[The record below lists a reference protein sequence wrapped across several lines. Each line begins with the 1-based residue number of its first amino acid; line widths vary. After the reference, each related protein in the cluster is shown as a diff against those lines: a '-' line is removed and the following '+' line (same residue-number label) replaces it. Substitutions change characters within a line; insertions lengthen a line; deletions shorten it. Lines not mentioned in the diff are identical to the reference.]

1 MNWKR
6 ATIASLFAVPL
17 ILLFAWG
24 FTKDPNNIPSPLP
37 GRMAPDFRLPVF
49 SPGEPPTTLPV
60 GDTVHLASL
69 RGEVVVL
76 NFWASWC
83 LSCRDEHRELSAFA
97 RRYADKP
104 VHFLGVLYNDF
115 PKPAINWIKEMG
127 GQQYPSVDDGNAH
140 TSIDYGLYGVPE
152 TYFIDGS
159 GHVAYKQTGPV
170 TDAILTRIVDSL
182 IAALPPSAKTA
193 APGDTA
199 AHVLTPAARPSPKG
213 TGTTP

>member
-17 ILLFAWG
+17 IILFAWG
-24 FTKDPNNIPSPLP
+24 FTQDPNDIPSPLP

-49 SPGEPPTTLPV
+49 APGEAPTTLPV

-97 RRYADKP
+97 RRYAGKP

-115 PKPAINWIKEMG
+115 PTPAINWIQEMG
-127 GQQYPSVDDGNAH
+127 GQQYPVGQRRH
-140 TSIDYGLYGVPE
+140 LRT
-152 TYFIDGS
+152 
-159 GHVAYKQTGPV
+159 
-170 TDAILTRIVDSL
+170 
-182 IAALPPSAKTA
+182 PPSTTGCTA
-193 APGDTA
+193 CP
-199 AHVLTPAARPSPKG
+199 RPISS
-213 TGTTP
+213 TGRDGWRTSRRDR

>member
-6 ATIASLFAVPL
+6 SIIAALFAVPL
-17 ILLFAWG
+17 ILLFAYG

-49 SPGEPPTTLPV
+49 ASGEPPTTLPV

-69 RGEVVVL
+69 RGQVVVL

-97 RRYADKP
+97 RRYAGKP
-104 VHFLGVLYNDF
+104 VRFLGVLYNDF
-115 PKPAINWIKEMG
+115 PAPAINWIQEMG
-127 GQQYPSVDDGNAH
+127 GQQYPSVNDATAH

-152 TYFIDGS
+152 TYFIDGN
-159 GHVAYKQTGPV
+159 GRVAYKQTGPV
-170 TDAILTRIVDSL
+170 TDSILTAKVDSL
-182 IAALPPSAKTA
+182 IAALPAAAKSGAAADSALPA
-193 APGDTA
+193 
-199 AHVLTPAARPSPKG
+199 LTPARTSPKG
-213 TGTTP
+213 AP

>member
-6 ATIASLFAVPL
+6 ASIAALFAVPL

-37 GRMAPDFRLPVF
+37 GRIAPDFRLAVF
-49 SPGEPPTTLPV
+49 APGEAPTTLPV

-69 RGEVVVL
+69 RGQVVVL

-83 LSCRDEHRELSAFA
+83 LSCRDEHVELQQFA
-97 RRYADKP
+97 RRYEGKP
-104 VHFLGVLYNDF
+104 VKFLGVLYNDF
-115 PKPAINWIKEMG
+115 PAPAISWIKEMG
-127 GQQYPSVDDGNAH
+127 GQQYPSVNDADAH

-159 GHVAYKQTGPV
+159 GRVAYKQTGPV
-170 TDAILTRIVDSL
+170 TDAILTRLVDSL
-182 IAALPPSAKTA
+182 IAALPANSKPGAAGDSALPA
-193 APGDTA
+193 LAPTRA
-199 AHVLTPAARPSPKG
+199 NPKG
-213 TGTTP
+213 TP

>member
-6 ATIASLFAVPL
+6 ATIAALFAVPL

-37 GRMAPDFRLPVF
+37 GRMAPDFSLPVF
-49 SPGEPPTTLPV
+49 APGEAPTTLPV

-115 PKPAINWIKEMG
+115 PTPAINWIQEMG
-127 GQQYPSVDDGNAH
+127 GQQYPSVNDATAH

-152 TYFIDGS
+152 TYFIDGA
-159 GHVAYKQTGPV
+159 GRVAYKQTGPV
-170 TDAILTRIVDSL
+170 TDAILTKIVDSL
-182 IAALPPSAKTA
+182 IAALPAPAKAGAAADSAVPALRPAGA
-193 APGDTA
+193 A
-199 AHVLTPAARPSPKG
+199 SKG
-213 TGTTP
+213 TP

>member
-17 ILLFAWG
+17 IILFAWG
-24 FTKDPNNIPSPLP
+24 FGKDPNAIPSPLP
-37 GRMAPDFRLPVF
+37 GRMAPDFRLAVF
-49 SPGEPPTTLPV
+49 APGEVPTTLPV
-60 GDTVHLASL
+60 GDTVHLANL

-115 PKPAINWIKEMG
+115 PKPAINWINEMG
-127 GQQYPSVDDGNAH
+127 GQQYPSVNDGTAH

-159 GHVAYKQTGPV
+159 GRVAYKQTGPV

-182 IAALPPSAKTA
+182 IAALPASAKHGPADSA
-193 APGDTA
+193 APA
-199 AHVLTPAARPSPKG
+199 LTPAAPGSKG
-213 TGTTP
+213 M

>member
-6 ATIASLFAVPL
+6 ATIASLFAVPV
-17 ILLFAWG
+17 IILFAWG
-24 FTKDPNNIPSPLP
+24 FKQDPNNIPSPLP

-49 SPGEPPTTLPV
+49 APGEAPTTLPV

-115 PKPAINWIKEMG
+115 PTPAINWIQEMG
-127 GQQYPSVDDGNAH
+127 GQQYPSVNDATSH

-159 GHVAYKQTGPV
+159 GRVAYKQTGPV
-170 TDAILTRIVDSL
+170 TDSVLTKIVDSL

-193 APGDTA
+193 APGDSA
-199 AHVLTPAARPSPKG
+199 AHVLMPARPAPKG